1 MEPYAEP
8 MWDAIVIGAGPAGA
22 TAARRLSD
30 AGASTLV
37 LEKQPL
43 PRYKACGG
51 GVPARTLELLDGLDI
66 SPVAEGC
73 VETID
78 VSRFGR
84 HQFRKTSERPL
95 AWMVMRDRF
104 DRFLTELAVESGAT
118 VRDATP
124 VQSIAERDGGYEVET
139 PTGSIRARHLL
150 AADGATGPTARWLGI
165 ASAPTRSAAFEVEV
179 AAPSAALDH
188 WHGAANVDV
197 GYRPWGYGWVFP
209 KAGKLS
215 VGVVTSPG
223 RGRTIR
229 KQTDRYLAR
238 LGLAGADV
246 LKVQGHPI
254 RYRRSTNEPVASER
268 ALLLGDAAGLADE
281 FTAEGIAYAVHS
293 ANLAA
298 NAVLASDDP
307 ASAYTQSV
315 NRQVQPEL
323 DAARTISRLYY
334 WCVTTW
340 PWLALKTSKHVNYLW
355 RAFFRVMRGEST
367 YADELARVPV
377 ILSPPAP
384 RGEMS
389 RSDRGGP
396 PAAD

>member
-1 MEPYAEP
+1 

-22 TAARRLSD
+22 TAARRLSV
-30 AGASTLV
+30 AGASTLL

-66 SPVAEGC
+66 SPVSEGC
-73 VETID
+73 VDTID
-78 VSRFGR
+78 ISRYGQP
-84 HQFRKTSERPL
+84 HFRKTSDRPL

-104 DRFLTELAVESGAT
+104 DQFLTELAVEAGANL
-118 VRDATP
+118 RDATP
-124 VQSIAERDGGYEVET
+124 VQSIVERDGCYELET
-139 PTGSIRARHLL
+139 PSGSVRARHLL
-150 AADGATGPTARWLGI
+150 AADGATGPTTRWLGI
-165 ASAPTRSAAFEVEV
+165 DSAPTRSAAYEVEV
-179 AAPSAALDH
+179 AAPPAALEH
-188 WHGAANVDV
+188 WRGAANVDV

-215 VGVVTSPG
+215 VGVVTAPG
-223 RGRTIR
+223 RGRAIR
-229 KQTDRYLAR
+229 KQTDRYLAH
-238 LGLAGADV
+238 LGLADADV
-246 LKVQGHPI
+246 LNVQGHPV
-254 RYRRSTNEPVASER
+254 RYRRSVREPVARDR

-298 NAVLASDDP
+298 EAVLSSGDVAD
-307 ASAYTQSV
+307 AYTASID
-315 NRQVQPEL
+315 RFVQPEL

-367 YADELARVPV
+367 YARELSVLPGAGLVQS
-377 ILSPPAP
+377 L
-384 RGEMS
+384 
-389 RSDRGGP
+389 
-396 PAAD
+396 AASA

>member
-30 AGASTLV
+30 AGASTLL

-66 SPVAEGC
+66 SPVAEGY

-78 VSRFGR
+78 VSRLGR

-104 DRFLTELAVESGAT
+104 DQFLAELAVESGANL
-118 VRDATP
+118 RDATP
-124 VQSIAERDGGYEVET
+124 VQSIVERDGGYEVET

-150 AADGATGPTARWLGI
+150 AADGATGPTARWLNI
-165 ASAPTRSAAFEVEV
+165 ASAPTRSAAYEVEV
-179 AAPSAALDH
+179 AAPAAALEH

-238 LGLAGADV
+238 LGLANAEV

-254 RYRRSTNEPVASER
+254 RYRRSISEPVASER

-298 NAVLASDDP
+298 EAVLGSDDP
-307 ASAYTQSV
+307 ADAYTQSV

-355 RAFFRVMRGEST
+355 RAFFRVMRGDST
-367 YADELARVPV
+367 YADELTRVLP
-377 ILSPPAP
+377 IPSP
-384 RGEMS
+384 RG
-389 RSDRGGP
+389 RSLPR
-396 PAAD
+396 A